1 MEQMLQARVK
11 PSPDNLGPYVVLT
24 SYILMSVM
32 VLTIIARL
40 RPGRNVFSA
49 TLRVDE
55 CLLLLAMVTERSL
68 SQANAEEWVVG
79 LLMPKTDHCHY

>member
-1 MEQMLQARVK
+1 MEQMLQARVE
-11 PSPDNLGPYVVLT
+11 PSPGNLGPYVVLT

-40 RPGRNVFSA
+40 RPSRNVFSD

-68 SQANAEEWVVG
+68 SQMLKN
-79 LLMPKTDHCHY
+79 

>member
-1 MEQMLQARVK
+1 
-11 PSPDNLGPYVVLT
+11 
-24 SYILMSVM
+24 MSVM

-40 RPGRNVFSA
+40 RPSRNVFSD

-68 SQANAEEWVVG
+68 SRVLKHW
-79 LLMPKTDHCHY
+79 